1 MMKRKLILLVKGFRV
16 ENIYLIELNC
26 ILYIDL
32 IDDGLFYCII
42 KEGVVVFQYDYLQLF
57 FFCGIVIDR
66 EGNIYVV
73 GYKFNN
79 IYELFFEG
87 ELQRLIVFQIYLFQ
101 CLWVFI
107 ENGGFIYVIYGK
119 YKVLELLQII
129 FYQND

>member
-26 ILYIDL
+26 ILYMDL

-66 EGNIYVV
+66 EGNIYGCLLRMVDLFMLYMV
-73 GYKFNN
+73 NIKFWNC
-79 IYELFFEG
+79 Y
-87 ELQRLIVFQIYLFQ
+87 R
-101 CLWVFI
+101 
-107 ENGGFIYVIYGK
+107 
-119 YKVLELLQII
+119 
-129 FYQND
+129 

>member
-42 KEGVVVFQYDYLQLF
+42 KEGVVVFQYDYLQLC

-87 ELQRLIVFQIYLFQ
+87 ELQRLIVFQIYLFY
-101 CLWVFI
+101 CL
-107 ENGGFIYVIYGK
+107 
-119 YKVLELLQII
+119 
-129 FYQND
+129 